1 MLARRTFSSGALV
14 TLELVKYFADHVAP
28 RRSVRLVHKAVT
40 SSTWMETPVN
50 FVKLVNIFGGGFKWT
65 EERPRFTLSLLSDGF
80 FFSFFF
86 LIDTKVFVCLFA
98 GRWSWGLWQVPGST
112 VILDGFKS
120 SFYLVWLVGLP
131 LPSLSASALLWRSHK
146 SWACKWRKHF
156 IKIFSQRWKISL
168 QTQKVQSLY
177 QRTRYNHDLFFVF
190 LSFWPPVSSPRL
202 TELWNLRR
210 CAPAGDVSHRR
221 GLFFYKWDFLGC
233 PSHACCMYDTGVY
246 NVYRV

>member
-190 LSFWPPVSSPRL
+190 CPSGRLCRLQGSLSSETWDVVPLLVTCPI
-202 TELWNLRR
+202 
-210 CAPAGDVSHRR
+210 AGDY
-221 GLFFYKWDFLGC
+221 FFINETF
-233 PSHACCMYDTGVY
+233 
-246 NVYRV
+246 

>member
-1 MLARRTFSSGALV
+1 MLARCTFSSGALV
-14 TLELVKYFADHVAP
+14 TLELVKYFADNVAP

-50 FVKLVNIFGGGFKWT
+50 FVKLVNIFWRGGSSGQKND
-65 EERPRFTLSLLSDGF
+65 RDSLYHFYRMAF
-80 FFSFFF
+80 FFLFFF

-98 GRWSWGLWQVPGST
+98 GRWLWGVWQVPGST

-131 LPSLSASALLWRSHK
+131 LPSLSASALFWRSHK

-156 IKIFSQRWKISL
+156 IKIFSQRWKIFL

-177 QRTRYNHDLFFVF
+177 QRTRYNHDLF
-190 LSFWPPVSSPRL
+190 
-202 TELWNLRR
+202 
-210 CAPAGDVSHRR
+210 
-221 GLFFYKWDFLGC
+221 LFFLFFVLLAACVVSKAHWALKLETLCPCWWRVPSQGIIFL
-233 PSHACCMYDTGVY
+233 
-246 NVYRV
+246 